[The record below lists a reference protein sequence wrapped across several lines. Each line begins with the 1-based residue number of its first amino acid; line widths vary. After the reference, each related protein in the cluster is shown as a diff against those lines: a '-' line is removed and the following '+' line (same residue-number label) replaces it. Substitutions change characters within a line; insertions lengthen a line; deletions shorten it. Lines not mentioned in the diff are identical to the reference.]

1 MLLYIKY
8 ACIFSYILS
17 KKEVYCIEK
26 FELNTIKK

>member
-1 MLLYIKY
+1 MLLYFKY